1 MQGLPAVTPW
11 LGWQMTLR
19 LPRDYYIRLGCNDY
33 SVHPSA
39 VGRRVEVSA
48 DLETVTVTCSG
59 RVVASH
65 RRCWARHQS
74 ITDPEHSLAA
84 EQLRRLPRLS
94 APVVGEVEQRSLAD
108 YDVIF
113 GLTEQVA

>member
-1 MQGLPAVTPW
+1 
-11 LGWQMTLR
+11 
-19 LPRDYYIRLGCNDY
+19 
-33 SVHPSA
+33 
-39 VGRRVEVSA
+39 VSA

-94 APVVGEVEQRSLAD
+94 APVVGEVEQRSL
-108 YDVIF
+108 
-113 GLTEQVA
+113 GE